1 MTSLDALAGDL
12 EQHARRVEA
21 IGDQLTHAAAIAIW
35 TSVAADAF
43 RAQVAR
49 RRRDCSAVAET
60 LRSAASTVRHFAHDV
75 EAEKARLRHVEQL
88 VAHGVG
94 SAVSALGRL

>member
-1 MTSLDALAGDL
+1 MSSLDALAGDL

-21 IGDQLTHAAAIAIW
+21 TGEQLMHAAAIAIW

-49 RRRDCSAVAET
+49 RRRDCSAAAEM
-60 LRSAASTVRHFAHDV
+60 LRSAASAVRHFAHDV
-75 EAEKARLRHVEQL
+75 EAEKARLRHIEQV
-88 VAHGVG
+88 VAHGAGDVM
-94 SAVSALGRL
+94 SVLGRL